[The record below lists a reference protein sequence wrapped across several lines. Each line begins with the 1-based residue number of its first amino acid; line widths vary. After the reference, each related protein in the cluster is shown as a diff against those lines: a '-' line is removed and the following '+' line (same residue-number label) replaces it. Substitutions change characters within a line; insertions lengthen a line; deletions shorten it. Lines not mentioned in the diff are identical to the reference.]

1 MDGKSHNL
9 VDLVPNDHVSAI
21 TILTR
26 GNGPEG
32 EREREGMH
40 LGVALITTLEI
51 TLYFVVDPQELLILH
66 N

>member
-1 MDGKSHNL
+1 MVMSLPLLFLHEEMGQK
-9 VDLVPNDHVSAI
+9 
-21 TILTR
+21 
-26 GNGPEG
+26 